1 MAITVQE
8 IMKLPIFKT
17 AKIKAGKNVLDQFS
31 VEWVSSIEGPVE
43 NFVREDEFIL
53 TTGMECAQNP
63 DLLLSFVQD
72 VYESGAS
79 ALGIATGRYIFDFPK
94 EIITFAEE
102 KGFILIEL
110 PWELRFADI
119 QREAMNKINE
129 WQEDVSERSRTIQK
143 QLIDF
148 VIQGEDLSD
157 IIKYAENK
165 LSWTIVFTDSKG
177 RIKSGHSNPE
187 EMIALWNELER
198 NKEVHMDESLSRHIQ
213 KVKYKGRYLL
223 KKEISAGDGK
233 MAQGSFIVLFPERAR
248 LTKGVLHTLENL
260 SAAVALWISR
270 EDAIVKTE
278 IRLRNEFIWSLAK
291 NGNVTIDDS
300 IYSRAKLFGY
310 DLNLPY
316 VCIIGFS
323 ENIDALSEDR
333 YENSDFGLKSIVY
346 YIEEEIRYA
355 ARVVQKQ
362 AAFTF
367 DEDQL
372 IIFLES
378 KDEDQI
384 TANHFLDLVE
394 KRLNALIPGASFSW
408 GIGKHG
414 DGILQFHESYKKA
427 KSALDMGRQQKGPGL
442 RVNFED
448 TQLNRLLLNLAN
460 NPEVRDITLATIAP
474 LIEYDKKRE
483 MDLIETFIAYD
494 NQNGNVSQAARVL
507 NLHRQSL
514 LYRLRKI
521 ESLTNLSLMNPD
533 DVFLLNISVKV
544 WLTGV
549 LKE

>member
-1 MAITVQE
+1 MAIVVRE
-8 IMKLPIFKT
+8 IMELPIFDTAQIKT
-17 AKIKAGKNVLDQFS
+17 GKDLLDQFS

-43 NFVREDEFIL
+43 NFVRENEFIL

-63 DLLLSFVQD
+63 DLLLDFVQD

-79 ALGIATGRYIFDFPK
+79 ALGIATGRYIFDIP
-94 EIITFAEE
+94 EDVINFAEE
-102 KGFILIEL
+102 KGFILLEL

-129 WQEDVSERSRTIQK
+129 WQEDVSERSRNIQK

-148 VIQGEDLSD
+148 VIQGEDLAD
-157 IIKYAENK
+157 IIKYVENK
-165 LSWTIVFTDSKG
+165 LGWRIVFTDSKG
-177 RIKSGHSNPE
+177 RVKSGQANPE
-187 EMIALWNELER
+187 EMVQLWEELDQ
-198 NKEVHMDESLSRHIQ
+198 NKAIQMDESLARHIR
-213 KVKYKGRYLL
+213 KVNYNGRCLL
-223 KKEISAGDGK
+223 KKEISAGQGK
-233 MAQGSFIVLFPERAR
+233 MAQGSFLVLFPKDAR
-248 LTKGVLHTLENL
+248 ITKSVLHTLENL

-291 NGNVTIDDS
+291 NGKMEIDEG
-300 IYSRAKLFGY
+300 IYARAKLFGY

-323 ENIDALSEDR
+323 ENVDSLSEDR

-378 KDEDQI
+378 KDEDQV

-394 KRLNALIPGASFSW
+394 KRLNALMPGASFSW

-414 DGILQFHESYKKA
+414 DGVLQFHESYKKA
-427 KSALDMGRQQKGPGL
+427 KSALDMGRQQKGPGQ

-448 TQLNRLLLNLAN
+448 TQLSRLLLNLAAD
-460 NPEVRDITLATIAP
+460 PEIRDITLATIAP